1 MNWKH
6 SSLAS
11 QLIRVSFRSM
21 KPQSIRI
28 TLACMFAGM
37 SLMMSSAFAAEP
49 AKPEK
54 TGLEVGKKAPEGVA
68 ARDRVRL
75 VWIVP
80 GVCRS
85 TKKHFWTPP
94 NVVLE

>member
-28 TLACMFAGM
+28 TLACMFAGL

-54 TGLEVGKKAPEGVA
+54 TGLEVGKKAPEWVLKDQSGQSQSLSSLLEKGPVA
-68 ARDRVRL
+68 L
-75 VWIVP
+75 VFY
-80 GVCRS
+80 RS
-85 TKKHFWTPP
+85 ADW
-94 NVVLE
+94 